1 MTIKEGERARRG
13 ALEGTLEVMIHGP
26 STPVPKQWR
35 KFIPNPQ
42 NKKTLCDFLSLMF
55 CELGKQRL
63 PPGCTLVI
71 VGGFKDGRRAVLVRH
86 GHLEDVADLASNQEE
101 ADTR

>member
-1 MTIKEGERARRG
+1 M
-13 ALEGTLEVMIHGP
+13 LEGTLEVMIHGP

-42 NKKTLCDFLSLMF
+42 NMKTLCDFLSLMF

-71 VGGFKDGRRAVLVRH
+71 GGGFKDGRRAVLVRH